1 MKTFNAFQLL
11 AAGALAIL
19 AGCAS
24 TPPTHQGLEQA
35 RAAVAAAQSDPHV
48 TRFAPAELDL
58 ATRTLND
65 AERLWREG
73 EAGEF
78 ISHRSYIAEQRARIA
93 QKTAMARAAE
103 VELAQARQARREQLE
118 ARAREAEAARERAE
132 AIARESQERLLAIEL
147 SRKAEQSQRLAA
159 TEDLAAGVRRLEA
172 QVPELR
178 AREGQSGWVLT
189 VAGET
194 LFGRNEAVLRPE
206 GRRAL
211 DELAQVLREH
221 PERNVL
227 IEGFTDEGGGD
238 DLNRRL
244 STRRANA
251 VRNALVLSGID
262 AQRIVARGMGNAF
275 PLVADARNRMEIVI
289 AAEPG
294 GAGIGASR

>member
-1 MKTFNAFQLL
+1 MRALSIL
-11 AAGALAIL
+11 AAAGIAL
-19 AGCAS
+19 AGCAT
-24 TPPTHQGLEQA
+24 TPPAHQGLEQA

-58 ATRTLND
+58 AARTLND
-65 AERLWREG
+65 AERLWRDGEG
-73 EAGEF
+73 GEF
-78 ISHRSYIAEQRARIA
+78 VSHRAYIAEQRARVA
-93 QKTAMARAAE
+93 QQTAMARAADA
-103 VELAQARQARREQLE
+103 ELADARTARRQQLE
-118 ARAREAEAARERAE
+118 ARAREAEAARDRAE
-132 AIARESQERLLAIEL
+132 ALARESQERLLAIEL
-147 SRKAEQSQRLAA
+147 ARKAEKSERLAS
-159 TEDLAAGVRRLEA
+159 TEELAAGVRRLEA

-194 LFGRNEAVLRPE
+194 FFDQGEATLRPD

-211 DELAQVLREH
+211 DELAQILREH

-251 VRNALVLSGID
+251 VRNALVLAGID
-262 AQRIVARGMGNAF
+262 AQRILARGMGNAF
-275 PLVADARNRMEIVI
+275 PVADARNRVEIVI

>member
-1 MKTFNAFQLL
+1 MTTTTLKSIAATAALLL
-11 AAGALAIL
+11 AA
-19 AGCAS
+19 CAS
-24 TPPTHQGLEQA
+24 TPPAHQGLEQA

-58 ATRTLND
+58 AARTLND

-73 EAGEF
+73 EGGEF
-78 ISHRSYIAEQRARIA
+78 ISHRAYIAEQRARIA
-93 QKTAMARAAE
+93 QQTAMARAAE
-103 VELAQARQARREQLE
+103 VELADARQARREQLE

-132 AIARESQERLLAIEL
+132 AIAQESQERLLAIEL
-147 SRKAEQSQRLAA
+147 ARKAAQSERLAA
-159 TEDLAAGVRRLEA
+159 TEELAAGVRRLEA

-194 LFGRNEAVLRPE
+194 FFGQGEAIVRPE

-211 DELAQVLREH
+211 DELARVLREH

-275 PLVADARNRMEIVI
+275 PVADARNRMEIVI
-289 AAEPG
+289 ASEAG

>member
-1 MKTFNAFQLL
+1 MKTIVLGTL

-24 TPPTHQGLEQA
+24 TPPAHQGLEQA
-35 RAAVAAAQSDPHV
+35 RAAVEATRADPHV

-58 ATRTLND
+58 AARTLND
-65 AERLWREG
+65 AERLWRDG
-73 EAGEF
+73 ESGEF
-78 ISHRSYIAEQRARIA
+78 VSHRAYIAEQRARIA
-93 QKTAMARAAE
+93 RETAMARAAE
-103 VELAQARQARREQLE
+103 GELAQARQARRDQLE

-132 AIARESQERLLAIEL
+132 ALARESQERLLAIEL
-147 SRKAEQSQRLAA
+147 ARKSEQSQRLAA
-159 TEDLAAGVRRLEA
+159 TEELAAGVRRLEA

-194 LFGRNEAVLRPE
+194 LFDRSEAILRPD
-206 GRRAL
+206 GRRAIE
-211 DELAQVLREH
+211 ELARVLREH

-244 STRRANA
+244 SARRANA

-262 AQRIVARGMGNAF
+262 SQRIVARGMGNAF
-275 PLVADARNRMEIVI
+275 PVADARNRMEIVI
-289 AAEPG
+289 ASEPG